1 VDPSVVDECLSKIA
15 ARFEGATVHSFIP
28 VLARAASARNYR
40 PVSSRPGPT
49 LGTKGPTDPH
59 DIWWNDDVNEPAG
72 TAASDGPS
80 NPQGDPTAIP
90 DGKPNNQPAERPHRV
105 VRRIA
110 RGILSYGVVILALW
124 FLVNNLQSTTGL
136 SSAISL
142 ITAAQVAVIC
152 VLGVVN
158 LATNWPPLVVALPG
172 LRIREAAV
180 TNTASAALSNTV
192 PEGGAVATG
201 LNYAML
207 RSWGFSLSDIT
218 SEVIVTGTWSQFT
231 KYILLAI
238 ALVVVVLQGWAPS
251 GTGWVALGLAALV
264 IVAIWLLGMILRS
277 EAFAVRLGRWV
288 DGLIAHVT
296 RVFHKIGPSHL
307 ATTLPRSRSSM
318 VRLLRVCWHKLT
330 VAEVV
335 SQLTAAFVL
344 GVACRMQ
351 GLGESTITWAV
362 IVVAWGAV
370 TLASLIIPTPGGL
383 GVAEVVL
390 VTLLGYGLPDS
401 DHGAVVS
408 AVLLYRLATFLLP
421 IPIGLVT
428 YLYWRR
434 STAWRHPAN
443 SRGPSA
449 EKSSAVPA

>member
-1 VDPSVVDECLSKIA
+1 MAGD
-15 ARFEGATVHSFIP
+15 REGW
-28 VLARAASARNYR
+28 LG
-40 PVSSRPGPT
+40 VSSAG
-49 LGTKGPTDPH
+49 
-59 DIWWNDDVNEPAG
+59 NENPKEAPAK
-72 TAASDGPS
+72 D
-80 NPQGDPTAIP
+80 P
-90 DGKPNNQPAERPHRV
+90 DGHGLPRDRPRAV
-105 VRRIA
+105 GRKLVS
-110 RGILSYGVVILALW
+110 GFLSYGVVVLALW
-124 FLVNNLQSTTGL
+124 YLFSHLHNTSQSSDAL
-136 SSAISL
+136 AL
-142 ITAAQVAVIC
+142 ITWVQVVVVV

-158 LATNWPPLVVALPG
+158 LATNWPPIVIALPG
-172 LRIREAAV
+172 LRLREAAV

-201 LNYAML
+201 LNFAML
-207 RSWGFSLSDIT
+207 RSWGFALADIT
-218 SEVIVTGTWSQFT
+218 SEVVVTGTWSQMT

-408 AVLLYRLATFLLP
+408 AVRLYRLATFLLP

-449 EKSSAVPA
+449 EKSSASAA